1 MFFPD
6 DDSMLIP
13 HKNHRALNVC
23 MIWEKTKLLHTAA
36 KKCDRQKL
44 TVTLK
49 VFFIKAF
56 FTALVWH
63 SSSARQAGKNG
74 SFLELTLASG
84 KHTMWSVRR
93 QYGTCAQSKES
104 ETFFL
109 PLFKGTKTMNSFKS
123 NVTHCDDTMLSDKP

>member
-6 DDSMLIP
+6 DDSVLIP
-13 HKNHRALNVC
+13 PKNHRALNVC
-23 MIWEKTKLLHTAA
+23 MIWEKTKLLHTA

>member
-1 MFFPD
+1 MFFSDD
-6 DDSMLIP
+6 DDSVLIL
-13 HKNHRALNVC
+13 HKDHRALNVC

-104 ETFFL
+104 ETFFSL
-109 PLFKGTKTMNSFKS
+109 SLKGRKQ
-123 NVTHCDDTMLSDKP
+123 